1 MAYTLIVNEDGTQ
14 VMTSESDV
22 AATTA
27 GTIRIDR
34 KENGSFVAYV
44 GGVEVAREVDNTK
57 TLGHL
62 FRVMPPL

>member
-1 MAYTLIVNEDGTQ
+1 
-14 VMTSESDV
+14 MTSESDV
-22 AATTA
+22 AATAA
-27 GTIRIDR
+27 GVIRIDW

-44 GGVEVAREVDNTK
+44 DGVEVAREVDSTK

>member
-1 MAYTLIVNEDGTQ
+1 MAYTRIVNEDGTQ
-14 VMTSESDV
+14 VLTSETDV
-22 AATTA
+22 AATAA
-27 GTIRIDR
+27 GVIRIDR

-44 GGVEVAREVDNTK
+44 GGVEVAREVDSTK